1 VIGGRMTP
9 DSAGHSP
16 AQMAHLHARLHIRS
30 KTHNH
35 QHQGERQ
42 MPYYAGLK
50 QIDDAT
56 VRKRT
61 VHGLKRLR
69 AALAQFIPPKRQTDS
84 LLLGTWN
91 IRELDSGRYGYRTDE
106 QYYYIAEILSRF
118 DLIAI
123 QEVRDG
129 LYPLQRLQRLL
140 GSWWDFIVTDV
151 TLGTSG
157 NAERMA
163 YLFDKR
169 KVSFGGLAAELVL
182 PKAQNAV
189 QPPLQLARSPYIA
202 GFKAGWA
209 YFTLVTVHIY
219 YGKSTA
225 VDPRRLEEIKALGET
240 IAKNAP
246 KFSCAP
252 QYDPGKKPVPDNLLI
267 LGDFNIFNRN
277 DVTMAALTDVGFLV
291 PQELQTIP
299 GSNVGKNKH
308 YDQIAYLK
316 ELTRMKPTGKAG
328 VFDFF
333 EHVYCVDQE
342 DDYAQDRGAR
352 GSSFEEW
359 RTYRMSDHL
368 PMWIEFGIDDADAY
382 LSELG

>member
-1 VIGGRMTP
+1 
-9 DSAGHSP
+9 
-16 AQMAHLHARLHIRS
+16 
-30 KTHNH
+30 
-35 QHQGERQ
+35 
-42 MPYYAGLK
+42 
-50 QIDDAT
+50 
-56 VRKRT
+56 
-61 VHGLKRLR
+61 VHGLQRLR
-69 AALAQFIPPKRQTDS
+69 AALAQSIPPKQQTDS
-84 LLLGTWN
+84 LLLATWN
-91 IRELDSGRYGYRTDE
+91 IRELDAGRYGHRTDE

-129 LYPLQRLQRLL
+129 LYPLQRLRNLL

-169 KVSFGGLAAELVL
+169 KVSFGGLAAEFVL
-182 PKAQNAV
+182 PKAPNAD
-189 QPPLQLARSPYIA
+189 QPPLQLARTPYIA

-219 YGKSTA
+219 YGRSIA
-225 VDPRRLEEIKALGET
+225 VEPRRLEEIKALADT
-240 IAKNAP
+240 IAENAP

-252 QYDPGKKPVPDNLLI
+252 QYEPGRKPRADNLLV
-267 LGDFNIFNRN
+267 LGDFNIFNRE
-277 DVTMAALTDVGFLV
+277 DVTMGALTAARFLV
-291 PQELQTIP
+291 PEALQLIP
-299 GSNVGKNKH
+299 GSNVDKNKH
-308 YDQIAYLK
+308 YDQIAYHEK
-316 ELTRMKPTGKAG
+316 LTRMRPTGRAG

-333 EHVYCVDQE
+333 EQVYRFDQE
-342 DDYAQDRGAR
+342 GEYAQDRGGR
-352 GSSFEEW
+352 GSSFKEW

-382 LSELG
+382 LGGLE